1 MDRDEIWARMAE
13 LDAKEELTD
22 EEKQERYELW
32 SLDWY
37 LEEEDIRTSM
47 YGY

>member
-1 MDRDEIWARMAE
+1 MDRNEMWARMAE
-13 LDAKEELTD
+13 LDAKEELT
-22 EEKQERYELW
+22 EEEEQERYELW

-37 LEEEDIRTSM
+37 LEEEDIRASM

>member
-1 MDRDEIWARMAE
+1 MDREEMWARMNE
-13 LDAKEELTD
+13 LDAKEELI
-22 EEKQERYELW
+22 EEEEQERYELW

-37 LEEEDIRTSM
+37 LEEEDIRANM